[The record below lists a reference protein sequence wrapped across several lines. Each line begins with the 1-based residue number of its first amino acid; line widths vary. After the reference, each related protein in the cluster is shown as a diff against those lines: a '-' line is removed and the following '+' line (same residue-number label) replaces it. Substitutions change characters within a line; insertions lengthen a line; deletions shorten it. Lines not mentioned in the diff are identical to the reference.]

1 MLLLTLT
8 LLVIRVDIIYCPLVG
23 LLNLR
28 GNDRPTS
35 PLFDAYMIVT
45 MDEIRYFL
53 RKLCR
58 TNFKR

>member
-1 MLLLTLT
+1 MLSLTLT
-8 LLVIRVDIIYCPLVG
+8 LLVVSVNTIYCPSVG

-45 MDEIRYFL
+45 MDEIRYFSEGVVW
-53 RKLCR
+53 
-58 TNFKR
+58 N

>member
-1 MLLLTLT
+1 MLSLTLT
-8 LLVIRVDIIYCPLVG
+8 LLVVRVNTICCLSVG

-45 MDEIRYFL
+45 MDEIRYFSEGVVW
-53 RKLCR
+53 
-58 TNFKR
+58 N

>member
-1 MLLLTLT
+1 MLSLTLT
-8 LLVIRVDIIYCPLVG
+8 LLVVSVNTIYYPSVG

-45 MDEIRYFL
+45 MDEIRYFSEGVVW
-53 RKLCR
+53 
-58 TNFKR
+58 N